1 MAYEKIV
8 QDNQNLVKFWDQ
20 VFTELP
26 EKETELT
33 EDEDSFKE
41 LAPSEKLFEAACT
54 LGHKTKVLD
63 FGCGTAWASIIAA
76 KSGCKDVTAVDA
88 APGAVK
94 AAQTYSSRYGMES
107 SIHLAC
113 GGLDFLQ
120 SVPSDTYDGI
130 ICSNVLDVIPT
141 ETADQIIREFA
152 RIATAN
158 VCVFIGMN
166 YYLSPDMAD
175 KRGLTLEDG
184 NRLYVDGVLRLVS
197 RSDEEWEQLFSH
209 CFAVVK
215 REYFAWPGEEKPTRR
230 LFCLQKKEEQNK
242 EV

>member
-26 EKETELT
+26 EEETELT

-54 LGHKTKVLD
+54 LGHKKKVLD

-120 SVPSDTYDGI
+120 SVPFT
-130 ICSNVLDVIPT
+130 V
-141 ETADQIIREFA
+141 R
-152 RIATAN
+152 
-158 VCVFIGMN
+158 
-166 YYLSPDMAD
+166 
-175 KRGLTLEDG
+175 
-184 NRLYVDGVLRLVS
+184 
-197 RSDEEWEQLFSH
+197 
-209 CFAVVK
+209 K

-230 LFCLQKKEEQNK
+230 LFCLQKKEEQKK

>member
-1 MAYEKIV
+1 MAYDKIV

-26 EKETELT
+26 EEETELT

-54 LGHKTKVLD
+54 LGHKKKVLD

-130 ICSNVLDVIPT
+130 ICSMIYHHDDKHVTDSPMDEVLKDADVIHHCFHDLSKPVKEKEKT
-141 ETADQIIREFA
+141 RYEALVREF
-152 RIATAN
+152 
-158 VCVFIGMN
+158 
-166 YYLSPDMAD
+166 
-175 KRGLTLEDG
+175 GLD
-184 NRLYVDGVLRLVS
+184 S
-197 RSDEEWEQLFSH
+197 R
-209 CFAVVK
+209 
-215 REYFAWPGEEKPTRR
+215 
-230 LFCLQKKEEQNK
+230 N
-242 EV
+242 